1 MFKNSIVFRKLI
13 HVNACSH
20 AIRRLKKILI
30 YGTCLRDEYP
40 EVLNEFF
47 KNYVPL
53 AACLEEEHMNMV
65 GFKLATIMNSCKPIE
80 IVVLTVDGSPH
91 CVQLHMMVEEC
102 VKLVPEINV
111 KHYVIYKGKVIE
123 IPSKAIKTARY
134 LTKVKKLLGG

>member
-1 MFKNSIVFRKLI
+1 MFKNNMFFRKLI

-20 AIRRLKKILI
+20 VIRKLKRILI

-40 EVLNEFF
+40 EVLYEFS
-47 KNYVPL
+47 KDYVPL
-53 AACLEEEHMNMV
+53 AVCLEEEHMNMV

-102 VKLVPEINV
+102 LKLVPGINV
-111 KHYVIYKGKVIE
+111 KHYVIYKGETIE
-123 IPSKAIKTARY
+123 VSSKAIKTARY
-134 LTKVKKLLGG
+134 LTKVKKLLRE